1 MRFAKSAAL
10 GGTLAVALL
19 VAVAPGAEARQLTF
33 CNDAPAEGFDP
44 ALYTSGATLDAS
56 SQAFYD
62 RLVAFAPGSTAIV
75 PALATSWDVSPDGKQ
90 YTFHL
95 RDDVNFAAGIG
106 FAPTRPLNADDVV
119 FSLARQ
125 SDPKNPYF
133 AYAGG
138 AWPYYTALGLNVLV
152 KSVAKVDAAT
162 VRITL
167 TRPDPSILGDLAMDF
182 ASIVSKEYADALLKA
197 KTPQLLDSSPIGTG
211 PFIFSRNDNGRVV
224 TVANSGYWG
233 GAPKVDGVTFLPVA
247 SPADRLAK
255 LKAGE
260 CDVAAEPDAA
270 TLKDARSDSDLAV
283 ATIERAD
290 VATLAFNTTTPP
302 FNDARVRQ
310 ALGMAIDRQAI
321 VDTVYGGDAVA
332 AKALLPASMAGT
344 NGEAAADETYD
355 VDGAKQLLAAAGVS
369 NLKLKLLAT
378 KAPRPYSPDLAAT
391 ANLIAADLAKVGVEA
406 SVEVPDTLGAY
417 LRQSSD
423 KKRDGAVLIGW
434 TSDNGDAASFL
445 ALLLSCDGVGKSNR
459 AQWCN
464 ADFDKAIDAAR
475 RATDPMA
482 EFGGLNEAQSIAARE
497 VPLTALVHGL
507 VAVPMRKGV
516 SGVAA
521 DPLGR
526 HNFAKADISP

>member
-1 MRFAKSAAL
+1 MRFAISTALAAAL
-10 GGTLAVALL
+10 ALII
-19 VAVAPGAEARQLTF
+19 VPAAQAKQLTF

-44 ALYTSGATLDAS
+44 ALYTAGATLDAS

-62 RLVAFAPGSTAIV
+62 RLVEFAPGSTAIV
-75 PALATSWDVSPDGKQ
+75 PGLATSWDVSPDGKQ

-95 RDDVNFAAGIG
+95 RDGVAFAAGIG

-119 FSLARQ
+119 FSLTRQ
-125 SDPKNPYF
+125 FDPKNPYF
-133 AYAGG
+133 SYAGG
-138 AWPYYTALGLNVLV
+138 TWPYYSALGLNVLV
-152 KSVAKVDAAT
+152 KSVVKVDAAT

-182 ASIVSKEYADALLKA
+182 ASILSKEYADSLIKA
-197 KTPQLLDSSPIGTG
+197 KTPDLLNTVPVGTG
-211 PFIFSRNDNGRVV
+211 PFIFSRNDGGRVV
-224 TVANSGYWG
+224 TVANLGYWD
-233 GAPKVDGVTFLPVA
+233 GAPKIDGVTFLPVA
-247 SPADRLAK
+247 DPAERLAR
-255 LKAGE
+255 LKSGA

-270 TLKDARSDSDLAV
+270 TLKEAQSDPDLTL
-283 ATIERAD
+283 ATAERAD
-290 VATLAFNTTTPP
+290 VVTLAFNTTVPP
-302 FNDARVRQ
+302 FNDPRVRQ
-310 ALGMAIDRQAI
+310 ALGQAIDRQAI
-321 VDTVYGGDAVA
+321 VDAVYGGTASP
-332 AKALLPASMAGT
+332 AKALLPSTMAGT

-391 ANLIAADLAKVGVEA
+391 ATLIAADFAKVGVDA
-406 SVEVPDTLGAY
+406 TVELPDTLGEY

-445 ALLLSCDGVGKSNR
+445 ALLLSCDAVGKSNR
-459 AQWCN
+459 AQWCD
-464 ADFDKAIDAAR
+464 ADFDKAITAAR
-475 RATDPMA
+475 AATDPMA
-482 EFGGLNEAQSIAARE
+482 EFAGLNEAQTIAARE
-497 VPLTALVHGL
+497 VPLTALVHTL
-507 VAVPMRKGV
+507 SIVPMRKAV
-516 SGVAA
+516 SGVVA